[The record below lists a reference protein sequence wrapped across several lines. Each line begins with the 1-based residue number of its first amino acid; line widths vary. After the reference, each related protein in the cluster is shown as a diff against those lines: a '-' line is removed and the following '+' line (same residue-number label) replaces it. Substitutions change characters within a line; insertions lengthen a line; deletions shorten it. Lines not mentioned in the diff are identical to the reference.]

1 MFNDLDDEILAAA
14 APCLTDEDHRP
25 LAGMIYLNS
34 KLNFEITNTN
44 LYMKNLLFHEITHIL
59 GFHSFFIQ
67 NLKMYNA
74 VSNGDDTKY
83 YIISKKVL
91 DKAREHFY
99 CSTLPGIPLENQER
113 EGSVGDHWE
122 SRYMLGDYMI
132 SNDFPEQAI
141 SDITLAFLED
151 TGFYKVNYYS
161 GGLFKFGKNK
171 GCNFFKKKC
180 VIDEQPYF
188 DEFCVNK
195 DEPKCG
201 SSRTVKSSCFIKKYR
216 EIPSEY
222 QYFSDKSS
230 GGFIPADYCPV
241 PYEYYNSDDYY
252 PNHCQVGTIKPSNV
266 NGETMGKDSL
276 CFMSSLISDSSKNS
290 ANSKFL
296 FVIKY
301 LVIFLISK

>member
-1 MFNDLDDEILAAA
+1 MFVFVYDIKPKAINITQNGQKKSSSQSNYYTRISIGYDFSNLQRPNSMGTWTFEKVKSLLKETRLEFSKILQVQHQNIELNDYFEKVKDACHIDKIGDDYNNFLIKNDLIIFPMFNDLDDEILAAA

-44 LYMKNLLFHEITHIL
+44 LYMKNLLFHVITHLL

-91 DKAREHFY
+91 DKAREHFD

-151 TGFYKVNYYS
+151 TGFYKVNYY
-161 GGLFKFGKNK
+161 
-171 GCNFFKKKC
+171 
-180 VIDEQPYF
+180 
-188 DEFCVNK
+188 
-195 DEPKCG
+195 
-201 SSRTVKSSCFIKKYR
+201 
-216 EIPSEY
+216 
-222 QYFSDKSS
+222 
-230 GGFIPADYCPV
+230 
-241 PYEYYNSDDYY
+241 
-252 PNHCQVGTIKPSNV
+252 
-266 NGETMGKDSL
+266 
-276 CFMSSLISDSSKNS
+276 
-290 ANSKFL
+290 
-296 FVIKY
+296 
-301 LVIFLISK
+301 